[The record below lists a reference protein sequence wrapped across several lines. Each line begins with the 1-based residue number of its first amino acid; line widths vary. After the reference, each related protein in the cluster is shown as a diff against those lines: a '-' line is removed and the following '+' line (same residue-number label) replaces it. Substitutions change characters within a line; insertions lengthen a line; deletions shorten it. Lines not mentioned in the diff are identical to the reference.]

1 MTFVVQNTVN
11 GSVDQLKEY
20 VLGREVFDRGPDYD
34 PRMDS
39 IVRTESQRLRRKLRE
54 YYQAEGATDPVLITF
69 QAGSYVPTFA
79 YRESISA
86 STVMGKMDQLNPRT
100 VAVLPF
106 LNLSPEPDQD
116 YFCDGVAEDVIQ
128 ILSRSSEL
136 RVIGR
141 SSAFAF
147 KNADCDLREVGAK
160 LAAGTLVEGSVR
172 KSGNQLRISVE
183 MVDSVTGHI
192 RWSHVFDVTL
202 GDVFTIQEEIADAIA
217 TVLRVRL
224 VPGTTGRLARDAPD
238 ISAYLLCLKARQ
250 SWNEMTVL
258 GYRTA
263 IGHFE
268 RAISLYPDYASLHA
282 GLADAYC
289 YLAFWGG
296 MSPRDAFPK
305 AQKAALEALRLDK
318 DLAHAYSSAA
328 GATLFGLWDFEHAT
342 EMAKRATYLEP
353 SYAFGQT
360 IYGFCLLANGKR
372 EEALQCFQRTVDLDP
387 LSVRANRTLGWMLG
401 LESRYAEAEQ
411 YLLAAVTLA
420 PDSVEARCLLA
431 DLYVQQGRISAAL
444 EQARQC
450 QDNHPEAVALGTL
463 GVCFARSGQSD
474 QAAHV
479 IDQLLKAS
487 ATDYVDP
494 HEVARIYLAL
504 GDPNKALVFIQKM
517 VEERSPLAVFL
528 ECDPVFKQLRSDP
541 RFNKLLQG

>member
-1 MTFVVQNTVN
+1 
-11 GSVDQLKEY
+11 
-20 VLGREVFDRGPDYD
+20 
-34 PRMDS
+34 
-39 IVRTESQRLRRKLRE
+39 
-54 YYQAEGATDPVLITF
+54 
-69 QAGSYVPTFA
+69 
-79 YRESISA
+79 
-86 STVMGKMDQLNPRT
+86 
-100 VAVLPF
+100 
-106 LNLSPEPDQD
+106 
-116 YFCDGVAEDVIQ
+116 
-128 ILSRSSEL
+128 
-136 RVIGR
+136 
-141 SSAFAF
+141 
-147 KNADCDLREVGAK
+147 
-160 LAAGTLVEGSVR
+160 
-172 KSGNQLRISVE
+172 
-183 MVDSVTGHI
+183 
-192 RWSHVFDVTL
+192 
-202 GDVFTIQEEIADAIA
+202 
-217 TVLRVRL
+217 
-224 VPGTTGRLARDAPD
+224 
-238 ISAYLLCLKARQ
+238 
-250 SWNEMTVL
+250 MTVL